1 MASDTMERTLPR
13 AEGTQPMK
21 TDLKNDGQKRLARIS
36 GQVSGIQKMVEADRP
51 CGDILQQIV
60 AVRAALDQLGIAFL
74 SEHLQT
80 CVLHQN
86 VNTEEDCCTH
96 LPEEQWSDEIRAT
109 LKRYLK

>member
-1 MASDTMERTLPR
+1 
-13 AEGTQPMK
+13 MK
-21 TDLKNDGQKRLARIS
+21 SELKNDSHKRLARIA
-36 GQVSGIQKMVEADRP
+36 GQVTGIQKMVEGDRA

-86 VNTEEDCCTH
+86 VKDEEDCCTH
-96 LPEEQWSDEIRAT
+96 LPEDQWSEEIKST

>member
-1 MASDTMERTLPR
+1 
-13 AEGTQPMK
+13 MK
-21 TDLKNDGQKRLARIS
+21 SDLKDDGKKRLARIS
-36 GQVSGIQKMVEADRP
+36 GQVSGLQKMLEADRP

-86 VNTEEDCCTH
+86 VKDDEECCTN
-96 LPEEQWSDEIRAT
+96 LPEEQWSEEIRST